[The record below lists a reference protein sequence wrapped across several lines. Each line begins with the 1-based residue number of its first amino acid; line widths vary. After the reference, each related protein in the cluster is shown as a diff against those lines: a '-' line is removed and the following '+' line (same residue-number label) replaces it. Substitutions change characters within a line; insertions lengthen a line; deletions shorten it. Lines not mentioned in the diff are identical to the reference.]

1 MTGRASRLDFWVEER
16 SYTHSASWEVYDS
29 TPSEGGVFANNDIDM
44 PVWFNRGYTG
54 HACPELGRR
63 EHLQEFDLINMN
75 GRLYDPIPGRMLSAD
90 NHVQSPG
97 NSQSYN
103 RYAYVMNNPMKYT
116 DPSGEFW
123 IAAAA
128 AMVAGISYLV
138 GASRNDWEMDPRKWT
153 SGDGVGIGFTTN
165 SAGTTNLYGFGN
177 AGGVS
182 WTGGANVNGGFG
194 GGFSTFGQASYNQMP
209 SAGTGSINWDYVNNQ
224 RNWDNARY
232 QFESLGRYQPNKSSA
247 RKNDQNNGI
256 DITAELSSVGL
267 VTGVLDKG
275 TWVGKTS
282 KGRYVLYDNTFHGN
296 QSTTDTK
303 LFKKAPYVGFFV
315 QTSADIYNLS
325 QDPNYES
332 QFYINTSLGV
342 ASLMHPE
349 LGTGLFI
356 YELANPAYQSFWES
370 QSTKSFFADMV
381 NDFDRWTNQLY
392 QME

>member
-63 EHLQEFDLINMN
+63 EHLLEFDLINMN
-75 GRLYDPIPGRMLSAD
+75 GRLYDPIAGRMLSAD

-128 AMVAGISYLV
+128 ASVVAGISYLV

-153 SGDGVGIGFTTN
+153 SGDAVGIGFTTN

-182 WTGGANVNGGFG
+182 WTGGAGLNGDGFG
-194 GGFSTFGQASYNQMP
+194 GGLSAFGQASYNQMP
-209 SAGTGSINWDYVNNQ
+209 SAGTGSINMQGVERAYQ
-224 RNWDNARY
+224 HEYGFWDNSFNKIPELS
-232 QFESLGRYQPNKSSA
+232 FEISAPSLGGELSTAYLASTAYDAAEAGVKKGYNFMYNEMTR
-247 RKNDQNNGI
+247 QNNFNNKIRKPGTPKHGLNSI
-256 DITAELSSVGL
+256 KVPNSLKFIGKYGGSVF
-267 VTGVLDKG
+267 TIYGV
-275 TWVGKTS
+275 
-282 KGRYVLYDNTFHGN
+282 YDVDQQWRTNEI
-296 QSTTDTK
+296 STTTMMIEQASNGIG
-303 LFKKAPYVGFFV
+303 LIPGF
-315 QTSADIYNLS
+315 
-325 QDPNYES
+325 
-332 QFYINTSLGV
+332 
-342 ASLMHPE
+342 
-349 LGTGLFI
+349 GTGWGWTWDLG
-356 YELANPAYQSFWES
+356 
-370 QSTKSFFADMV
+370 KSYGPSKWYGKD
-381 NDFDRWTNQLY
+381 NYRWFK
-392 QME
+392 